1 MQFDPAFGG
10 VGCGTPGGAW
20 AETVLLS
27 FGSGSDGNGPGY
39 GALIID
45 AAGNLYGTTSLGGAR
60 GRYYVSCGTI
70 FKVAP
75 DGTERVLY
83 ALKGGSDGGTP
94 LGGLIADASG
104 NLYGTTSA
112 GGGTSGCYPYGSCST
127 VFKLAADG
135 TETVLYAFQGGRDG
149 STAVGGLF
157 MASNGNIYGTN
168 VYGGANGGGTV
179 FELTPNAAKTAWTE
193 KVLYA
198 FCTKTSCSDGAH
210 SYAGLIGDASG
221 NLYGTTINGGAN
233 GEGTVFKLAPE
244 GAETVLYALCAKTNC
259 ADGANPENFGPL
271 LADQA
276 GNLSGTTVNGG
287 GGLVCGGGGCGTVFK
302 RAPDGTETVLHAF
315 KGGSD
320 AGSPKLGIIADPSG
334 NLYGTTLEWLDGQFI
349 QDGHGTVFKL
359 RTEQVTSDFDGDGY
373 SDILWQNTGGEVA
386 IWKMNGTSVIGGGLG
401 NRGPSW
407 HAIATGHFY
416 ANGYSDILWQ
426 NTNGEIVI
434 WEMNATSVI
443 GGGSLGNPG
452 SSLGRTGIPSRP
464 AISTATATQTS
475 CGRTPVG
482 KS

>member
-27 FGSGSDGNGPGY
+27 FGSGSDEDGPGY

-157 MASNGNIYGTN
+157 WPAM
-168 VYGGANGGGTV
+168 
-179 FELTPNAAKTAWTE
+179 
-193 KVLYA
+193 
-198 FCTKTSCSDGAH
+198 
-210 SYAGLIGDASG
+210 
-221 NLYGTTINGGAN
+221 
-233 GEGTVFKLAPE
+233 
-244 GAETVLYALCAKTNC
+244 
-259 ADGANPENFGPL
+259 
-271 LADQA
+271 
-276 GNLSGTTVNGG
+276 
-287 GGLVCGGGGCGTVFK
+287 
-302 RAPDGTETVLHAF
+302 
-315 KGGSD
+315 
-320 AGSPKLGIIADPSG
+320 
-334 NLYGTTLEWLDGQFI
+334 
-349 QDGHGTVFKL
+349 
-359 RTEQVTSDFDGDGY
+359 
-373 SDILWQNTGGEVA
+373 
-386 IWKMNGTSVIGGGLG
+386 
-401 NRGPSW
+401 
-407 HAIATGHFY
+407 
-416 ANGYSDILWQ
+416 
-426 NTNGEIVI
+426 
-434 WEMNATSVI
+434 
-443 GGGSLGNPG
+443 
-452 SSLGRTGIPSRP
+452 
-464 AISTATATQTS
+464 AISTARTSTAALMAGAQYLS
-475 CGRTPVG
+475 
-482 KS
+482 

>member
-27 FGSGSDGNGPGY
+27 FGSGSDEDGPGY

-198 FCTKTSCSDGAH
+198 FCTKTSCSDGALLRR
-210 SYAGLIGDASG
+210 SDRRRV
-221 NLYGTTINGGAN
+221 
-233 GEGTVFKLAPE
+233 GEPLRHDYKRRCQRRRDGVQA
-244 GAETVLYALCAKTNC
+244 CARRRRDS
-259 ADGANPENFGPL
+259 AIRPL
-271 LADQA
+271 RED
-276 GNLSGTTVNGG
+276 
-287 GGLVCGGGGCGTVFK
+287 
-302 RAPDGTETVLHAF
+302 
-315 KGGSD
+315 
-320 AGSPKLGIIADPSG
+320 
-334 NLYGTTLEWLDGQFI
+334 
-349 QDGHGTVFKL
+349 
-359 RTEQVTSDFDGDGY
+359 
-373 SDILWQNTGGEVA
+373 
-386 IWKMNGTSVIGGGLG
+386 
-401 NRGPSW
+401 
-407 HAIATGHFY
+407 
-416 ANGYSDILWQ
+416 
-426 NTNGEIVI
+426 
-434 WEMNATSVI
+434 
-443 GGGSLGNPG
+443 
-452 SSLGRTGIPSRP
+452 
-464 AISTATATQTS
+464 
-475 CGRTPVG
+475 
-482 KS
+482 

>member
-1 MQFDPAFGG
+1 MAPARSTARHMPAAIRAVQILTQFPGAARIQIDPAR
-10 VGCGTPGGAW
+10 GCGRRLDRERANEGYPYASLIFDGA
-20 AETVLLS
+20 
-27 FGSGSDGNGPGY
+27 
-39 GALIID
+39 GA
-45 AAGNLYGTTSLGGAR
+45 LYGTTSLGGAR
-60 GRYYVSCGTI
+60 GCYYGSCGTI

-168 VYGGANGGGTV
+168 VHGGANGGGTV

-198 FCTKTSCSDGAH
+198 FCTKTSCSDDAH

-259 ADGANPENFGPL
+259 VDGANPENFGPL

-302 RAPDGTETVLHAF
+302 RAPDGTE
-315 KGGSD
+315 
-320 AGSPKLGIIADPSG
+320 
-334 NLYGTTLEWLDGQFI
+334 
-349 QDGHGTVFKL
+349 
-359 RTEQVTSDFDGDGY
+359 
-373 SDILWQNTGGEVA
+373 
-386 IWKMNGTSVIGGGLG
+386 
-401 NRGPSW
+401 
-407 HAIATGHFY
+407 
-416 ANGYSDILWQ
+416 
-426 NTNGEIVI
+426 
-434 WEMNATSVI
+434 
-443 GGGSLGNPG
+443 
-452 SSLGRTGIPSRP
+452 
-464 AISTATATQTS
+464 
-475 CGRTPVG
+475 
-482 KS
+482 